1 MKVNTNSSFYKW
13 EVVLLLW
20 FAYFLNQGDR
30 AVFGAVLPHIQAFLG
45 ATDST
50 MGLIATCF
58 NVFFALTVPF
68 AGYFADRMSRRKII
82 IFSIALFSVATM
94 FTGVANSVILFILF
108 RSISTG
114 MGEAMFG
121 PTYPAIIAEYHDN
134 STRARAMSLHQTAYY
149 VGVVASTF
157 LAGLIADHF
166 GWQYSFLIFGGV
178 GVLFTFVL
186 VWRLK
191 DKPKDEKVAE
201 EKPVAEGGH
210 LIGFLK
216 SFWESLTA
224 IFRVPTAV
232 FLIIGFSALIFVLT
246 GYLTWMP
253 KILLPYFE
261 DLSTVNGFS
270 AAKAGFH
277 SMFWTHAAAFVG
289 VLLAGW
295 LSDKLAAGKGGGKTR
310 LLLQAFGLLL
320 AVPCIV
326 LMGKG
331 SSLSIICAALAGF
344 GFFRAFFDANTYSIL
359 YDVIPSKYHSSASS
373 ILQMFGFGIGS
384 LAPLVLGW
392 ITGGGTVDATA
403 SQAAQ
408 MEAIRSSASALGG
421 GVAYLAV
428 IWLVAGLL
436 LILASLVFFD
446 RDKARLQKSEQTQA

>member
-1 MKVNTNSSFYKW
+1 MKVNTSAKFYKW

-30 AVFGAVLPHIQAFLG
+30 AVFGAVLPHIQNFLG
-45 ATDST
+45 ASDAT

-68 AGYFADRMSRRKII
+68 AGFFADRMSRKKII

-94 FTGVANSVILFILF
+94 FTGLANSVILIILF
-108 RSISTG
+108 RSIATG

-134 STRARAMSLHQTAYY
+134 RTRASAMSLHQTAYY
-149 VGVVASTF
+149 IGVIASSF
-157 LAGLIADHF
+157 LAGLIADHM
-166 GWQYSFLIFGGV
+166 GWQYSFLIFGGA
-178 GVLFTFVL
+178 GVVFTFVL
-186 VWRLK
+186 LWRLQ
-191 DKPKDEKVAE
+191 DKPKSEAQQRIRE
-201 EKPVAEGGH
+201 TQPKPS
-210 LIGFLK
+210 FL
-216 SFWESLTA
+216 ESLTA
-224 IFRVPTAV
+224 IFRVPTAI

-261 DLSTVNGFS
+261 DPTTTTGFS

-277 SMFWTHAAAFVG
+277 SMFWTHGAAFFG

-295 LSDKLAAGKGGGKTR
+295 LSDKLAAGKGGGKNR
-310 LLLQAFGLLL
+310 LLLQAIGLIL
-320 AVPCIV
+320 AVPCIL

-331 SSLSIICAALAGF
+331 SSLAVICAALAGF

-359 YDVIPSKYHSSASS
+359 YDVISPRYHSSASS

-392 ITGGGTVDATA
+392 ITKGNIVDATA
-403 SQAAQ
+403 TQAEQ
-408 MEAIRSSASALGG
+408 MEAIRTSAAGLGEG
-421 GVAYLAV
+421 IAWLAV
-428 IWLVAGLL
+428 IWLVAGILL
-436 LILASLVFFD
+436 LVARSAFFD
-446 RDKARLQKSEQTQA
+446 RDKARLQAQENNL